1 MKTEL
6 LIQNKSTGK
15 VWECSKA
22 VPSVSW
28 STERTGTPGTLKFT
42 VLKAGDLSFT
52 EGDVVRFSVDGQ
64 LQFYGW
70 VFTKVK
76 NRWGEVDVTCYDRLR
91 YLKANASYAFYGQ
104 KAGDMIR
111 QIAADFQLDTGEI
124 ADTGW
129 PIPSFIKEDESCLDM
144 IGEAVQ
150 QTLLNTGDIYVFF
163 DDGNG
168 LALRRPEDMISDVV
182 IGTGSYLTE
191 YDYKT
196 DIDAQTY
203 NSVKLARPN
212 EDTGRADVFVAENSD
227 LIRRWGL
234 LQLYQTVDGDVND
247 AQVKAQAAASLAYY
261 GRRMRTIQVS
271 SLGVPGLR
279 AGQMALMRVPD
290 LGDIALNQYVML
302 ESVSHTWENDV
313 HTMEF
318 ETFSI
323 DEVSL

>member
-6 LIQNKSTGK
+6 LIQNKTTGN

-22 VPSVSW
+22 VRSVSW

-279 AGQMALMRVPD
+279 AGQMVLMRVPD

-302 ESVSHTWENDV
+302 ESVNHTWENDV